1 MKRKFLLYWNNGS
14 YLLYVSHIIRL
25 ENELKRLKS
34 ELHTCS
40 QTEKELRNQ
49 LNSALNENSNTSHD
63 LTRLKQE
70 HEDTK
75 SK

>member
-1 MKRKFLLYWNNGS
+1 MALIYMFNTLL
-14 YLLYVSHIIRL
+14 IRL

>member
-1 MKRKFLLYWNNGS
+1 MFNTLL
-14 YLLYVSHIIRL
+14 IRL

>member
-1 MKRKFLLYWNNGS
+1 M
-14 YLLYVSHIIRL
+14 

-34 ELHTCS
+34 ELHTSS

-63 LTRLKQE
+63 FTRLKQE